1 MIEREQAMTGNEYQ
15 KQAMKFASPV
25 STATKEN
32 LLIQGVM
39 GLNGEAGEAID
50 IVKKHLFHGHDLDK
64 EHLAKELGDV
74 MWYVAT
80 SAESIGYALD
90 DIMQMNIDKLTAR
103 YGDHFDSEKS
113 QHRKEGDI

>member
-1 MIEREQAMTGNEYQ
+1 MTGNEYQ
-15 KQAMKFASPV
+15 KQAMKFASSV
-25 STATKEN
+25 STETKEQ

-39 GLNGEAGEAID
+39 GMNGEAGEAID
-50 IVKKHLFHGHDLDK
+50 LVKKHLFHGHDLDK

-74 MWYVAT
+74 MWYIAT
-80 SAESIGYALD
+80 SAEAIGYKLD

-113 QHRKEGDI
+113 KHRKEGDI

>member
-1 MIEREQAMTGNEYQ
+1 MLGNEYQ

-25 STATKEN
+25 STATENN

-74 MWYVAT
+74 LWYVAT
-80 SAESIGYALD
+80 AAESIGYDLD

-103 YGDHFDSEKS
+103 YGEKFDTEKS
-113 QHRKEGDI
+113 LHRAAGDI